1 MLQPLAHRLSNVVG
15 FRSGKVVGP
24 LPEMNCKLPL
34 RPICEAMVFPHKANL
49 TEILSIPGIAPFNKE
64 NLFEGVR
71 HAHVEAVFR
80 SS

>member
-1 MLQPLAHRLSNVVG
+1 
-15 FRSGKVVGP
+15 
-24 LPEMNCKLPL
+24 MNCRLPL
-34 RPICEAMVFPHKANL
+34 RSLSEATVFPHKANL
-49 TEILSIPGIAPFNKE
+49 TEALSILGIAPFNKE